1 MSFNISIVLSIAG
14 IIVGVSIVSYIVI
27 LFNNYIS
34 LKNLISKSQAN
45 IDVLLKQRFDELPK
59 LINSV
64 KGYMKHEAQVLS
76 QITKQRTKIMNA
88 GMDTKAAANNQITS
102 ALKSI
107 LAVAE
112 NYPQLKANQNFIQL
126 QQRISSIESEI
137 SQRRAFYNETVNN
150 YNIWIESFPNNILAR
165 ILKAKKKDLFETKD
179 KKDVEVKF

>member
-1 MSFNISIVLSIAG
+1 VLSIAG
-14 IIVGVSIVSYIVI
+14 IIVGISIVGYIVI

-34 LKNLISKSQAN
+34 LKNLINKSQAN

-64 KGYMKHEAQVLS
+64 KGYMKYEAQVLS
-76 QITKQRTKIMNA
+76 QITEQRTQIMNA
-88 GMDTKAAANNQITS
+88 SMNTKATASNQITN

-107 LAVAE
+107 FAVAE

-150 YNIWIESFPNNILAR
+150 YNIWIESFPNSILAG
-165 ILKAKKKDLFETKD
+165 ILKATKKDLFESKD